1 MTRPPAPN
9 PRHSISMPNLYPSL
23 NFHLALIIIQTPN
36 CHLIILTSKYLHKHL
51 IFVTKNTVLWCR
63 HTHTQC
69 FMCFDTMSCRCVRSL
84 ASNPCPFLIWPLV
97 CLTTNIIINPKIQTP
112 AMCPQKVLLQ
122 KCPCKYSYT
131 RNIQTRFFFLSF
143 AETSCQC
150 YTITKPTLI
159 FSELSSNSK
168 SKPSRELQNT
178 PKVSRLSLKMY
189 LYKHVLT
196 SIPIPETYKH
206 SYLNVKFYLCE

>member
-1 MTRPPAPN
+1 
-9 PRHSISMPNLYPSL
+9 
-23 NFHLALIIIQTPN
+23 
-36 CHLIILTSKYLHKHL
+36 
-51 IFVTKNTVLWCR
+51 
-63 HTHTQC
+63 
-69 FMCFDTMSCRCVRSL
+69 MCFDTMSCRCVRSL

-97 CLTTNIIINPKIQTP
+97 CLTTNIIINPKIHR
-112 AMCPQKVLLQ
+112 LLQ
-122 KCPCKYSYT
+122 CVPKSTSTKVSLQVQLHQKHT
-131 RNIQTRFFFLSF
+131 NKIFFLSF

>member
-9 PRHSISMPNLYPSL
+9 PRLSISMPNLYPSL

-36 CHLIILTSKYLHKHL
+36 CYLIILTSKYLHKHL

-112 AMCPQKVLLQ
+112 AICPQKVLLQ

-131 RNIQTRFFFLSF
+131 RNIQTRFFFCLLLKRHVNVIQLQSPPSSFLNFLPILSPNQV
-143 AETSCQC
+143 ANSRIPQKCHDCPLKCTS
-150 YTITKPTLI
+150 TNM
-159 FSELSSNSK
+159 SS
-168 SKPSRELQNT
+168 Q
-178 PKVSRLSLKMY
+178 VY
-189 LYKHVLT
+189 LYQKHT
-196 SIPIPETYKH
+196 NTHIWM
-206 SYLNVKFYLCE
+206 

>member
-36 CHLIILTSKYLHKHL
+36 CYLIILTSKYLHKHL

-97 CLTTNIIINPKIQTP
+97 CLTTNIIINPKIHR
-112 AMCPQKVLLQ
+112 LLQ
-122 KCPCKYSYT
+122 CVPKKYFY
-131 RNIQTRFFFLSF
+131 
-143 AETSCQC
+143 
-150 YTITKPTLI
+150 
-159 FSELSSNSK
+159 K
-168 SKPSRELQNT
+168 SVPAST
-178 PKVSRLSLKMY
+178 A
-189 LYKHVLT
+189 T
-196 SIPIPETYKH
+196 PETYKQDFFFVFCW
-206 SYLNVKFYLCE
+206 NVMSMLYNYKAHPHLFWTFFQF